1 MATSSSD
8 VKQIPLKCVYFSNF
22 RWGPSIHYNDHELNE
37 YLNNFCIFVACEII
51 ARNIV
56 LHIIKGPSQIH
67 VFRATSLACLRVQV
81 RPRYG
86 HGDWQDWQKGAF

>member
-37 YLNNFCIFVACEII
+37 YMNNFLFCIC
-51 ARNIV
+51 
-56 LHIIKGPSQIH
+56 
-67 VFRATSLACLRVQV
+67 CM
-81 RPRYG
+81 
-86 HGDWQDWQKGAF
+86 